1 MRFSTLT
8 CVALATATLQPVICG
23 KVETSIQAFQVGEG
37 VLARET
43 PSLFTASEGAE
54 GYITSGVLKLLL
66 DLSAIARRL
75 FDFLRCAHPRESFW
89 DKVTELGPKFQGH
102 TDGLFRYATELYPS
116 EKITEFRASVRNITS
131 TATTIYQDVHEAA
144 GQRGIPLDSM
154 KGELENIFYVMSEEL
169 KEQFPPPEAAPGHET
184 RTVMISTVLDRIEGG
199 FLPFAIKHGVNEE
212 TLKTHLSSFKLHA
225 QFIVVT
231 IGDLVEQHPELAM
244 TLSVA
249 AIAMLL
255 PELWLLRLILRM
267 FGFGA
272 QGLIKGGVA
281 AWLQGWLFGPA
292 VPKGGW
298 FATLQRLAM
307 KAVKL

>member
-8 CVALATATLQPVICG
+8 CVALAAATLQPVICG

-43 PSLFTASEGAE
+43 PSLFTASEGGMSHTYCAFIHSQLTLYSTPAE
-54 GYITSGVLKLLL
+54 GYITSGVLKCGYYSLATVFESLICQVSTTVLL

-231 IGDLVEQHPELAM
+231 IG
-244 TLSVA
+244 TLPV
-249 AIAMLL
+249 L
-255 PELWLLRLILRM
+255 
-267 FGFGA
+267 
-272 QGLIKGGVA
+272 
-281 AWLQGWLFGPA
+281 
-292 VPKGGW
+292 
-298 FATLQRLAM
+298 
-307 KAVKL
+307 